1 MEKVS
6 FDADGVRLAGHLF
19 RPADAVGEVPAV
31 VVAGA
36 WTTVKEQ
43 MAGLYARRLADRGF
57 VTLAFDFSGYGQSS
71 GEPRDTES
79 PSRKAT
85 DLRHAVTFLAGLDGV
100 DPRRIGSLGICAGA
114 AFTAT
119 HAADD
124 HRVRSMALVAPGLQD
139 AELARMALGGE
150 ESFQQHLATGRAARA
165 HYEQTG
171 EVEYVTAVSD
181 TDTSAAMYGPF
192 TYYLDPARGA
202 IPEYANRFAL
212 MAWAEWLTFEPIP
225 SAERIAVPVLIVHSE
240 TAAIPQGARR
250 FAERLHGPHE
260 FVWLPE
266 RTQFDFYDQEP
277 TVTESVDEVA
287 RHFTATMAAPS
298 SA

>member
-6 FDADGVRLAGHLF
+6 FDADGVTLAGLLF
-19 RPADAVGEVPAV
+19 RPDDATGDLPAV

-43 MAGLYARRLADRGF
+43 MAGLYAQRLADHGF
-57 VTLAFDFSGYGQSS
+57 VTLAFDFTGYGESG

-85 DLRHAVTFLAGLDGV
+85 DLHHAVSFLAGLDGV
-100 DPRRIGSLGICAGA
+100 DPHRIGSLGICAGA
-114 AFTAT
+114 AFTAV

-124 HRVRSMALVAPGLQD
+124 PRVRSLALVAPGLQD
-139 AELARMALGGE
+139 AGLARMALGGE
-150 ESFQQHLATGRAARA
+150 ESFQQHLVTGRAARA

-181 TDTSAAMYGPF
+181 TDPGAAMFGPF

-202 IPEYANRFAL
+202 IPQYANRFAL

-225 SAERIAVPVLIVHSE
+225 SADRIGVPVLIVHSE
-240 TAAIPQGARR
+240 SAAIPVGARR
-250 FAERLHGPHE
+250 FAERLRGPHE
-260 FVWLPE
+260 FVWLPD

-277 TVTESVDEVA
+277 TVTESVDHVA
-287 RHFTATMAAPS
+287 RHLTATMAA
-298 SA
+298 AVKA